1 MENVKE
7 ERNRDRQREQSETRI
22 KKVSCVTPSIMQEQ
36 VKQLTTN
43 VHIISCVYV
52 FGLTFH
58 AIVGESLTELIH
70 HNEKY
75 TDRISQATW
84 LQ

>member
-1 MENVKE
+1 M
-7 ERNRDRQREQSETRI
+7 
-22 KKVSCVTPSIMQEQ
+22 CV
-36 VKQLTTN
+36 
-43 VHIISCVYV
+43 HV

-84 LQ
+84 LQQQKTQLN